1 MCGRYALAL
10 RPSEVRQQ
18 FEQSHMPVEEAPDD
32 DDDVR
37 QSYNFAPGYHGL
49 IYRADGQEHGG
60 ATGDTR
66 YKLQSM
72 QWGLVP
78 FWTKRNPDYGSK
90 MKTINCRDDSLIED
104 RGMWTTMKKKKRCII
119 VAQGFY
125 EWLKKGNQK
134 VPHFTKRKDGQ
145 LMCFAGLWDCV
156 QFEDSTEKLYTYTII
171 TTDSNKQLS
180 FLHDRMPVI
189 LENGSEAIRTWLDPT
204 RTEWSKD
211 LQTLLKPYEG
221 SLECYPVSQEV
232 GKVGNNSP
240 SFLVPINS
248 AENKNNIANFFG
260 NQRKAGKSK
269 NEEQSVKKAVHDL
282 NDSTT
287 QDGKVKIEHDVN
299 ETRATTDR
307 VEGTED
313 NAPLPVPEA
322 PGAQTSEQFKGIKR
336 ERSEAED
343 ESSTAD
349 AEPPH
354 KTRKP
359 APSASPT
366 KKTVVSPAK
375 SPAKKQGT
383 RSATSNGSA
392 AKTSKSDGSQKI
404 TSFFSEK

>member
-1 MCGRYALAL
+1 MCGRYQ

-18 FEQSHMPVEEAPDD
+18 LEQSQMPVEEAPDD
-32 DDDVR
+32 DSNVR

-49 IYRADGQEHGG
+49 VYRADGPETGGQEEG
-60 ATGDTR
+60 ATEDTK

-90 MKTINCRDDSLIED
+90 MKTINCRDDSLFED

-125 EWLKKGNQK
+125 EWLKKNGGK
-134 VPHFTKRKDGQ
+134 EKLPHFTKRKDGK

-156 QFEDSTEKLYTYTII
+156 QFEDSSEKLYTYTVI

-189 LENGSEAIRTWLDPT
+189 FDNGSDAIHTWLDPT
-204 RTEWSKD
+204 RTEWSTE
-211 LQTLLKPYEG
+211 LQSLLKPYEG
-221 SLECYPVSQEV
+221 ELECYPVSKDV

-248 AENKNNIANFFG
+248 AANKNNIANFFG
-260 NQRKAGKSK
+260 NQRKAAETKV
-269 NEEQSVKKAVHDL
+269 EEQSVGKAQHDL
-282 NDSTT
+282 DASTDEKG
-287 QDGKVKIEHDVN
+287 QIKVEHDVD
-299 ETRATTDR
+299 ETRDTTDR

-313 NAPLPVPEA
+313 NAPLPIPA
-322 PGAQTSEQFKGIKR
+322 TSPKGIKR
-336 ERSEAED
+336 EHDDVADGNAESEPQHKRNKP
-343 ESSTAD
+343 TA
-349 AEPPH
+349 
-354 KTRKP
+354 
-359 APSASPT
+359 S
-366 KKTVVSPAK
+366 VSPAK
-375 SPAKKQGT
+375 SPAKKSTPAKKQGT

-392 AKTSKSDGSQKI
+392 AKTSKADGSRKI
-404 TSFFSEK
+404 TSFFSNK